1 MSRYNRGDLLKEKHH
16 TKICGVVAAANVW
29 ELQEVLAMPEL
40 SLCDVLEFRH
50 DYFEDLGKNTLTKA
64 LQMVRS
70 RTDLPLLYTFRVAE
84 EGGQHAVPVDEVQA
98 LRCHA
103 VESGLIDLIDLEH
116 GGLQEMGAVR
126 RKARDAQVLLLL
138 SFHELEHTPNE
149 HEILGKLKAMASAEA
164 DADIVKAVYS
174 AKDSWDLLTILS
186 VSEVLKTELEK
197 PFVLLSMGEEGIP
210 SRYLGPVFGSFLTYA
225 SLKAASAP
233 GQLTVPALKKLL
245 DMHRR

>member
-1 MSRYNRGDLLKEKHH
+1 MSRYTKGDLLKEKHQ
-16 TKICGVVAAANVW
+16 TKICGVVAAGNVW

-40 SLCDVLEFRH
+40 ALCDMLEFRH
-50 DYFEDLGKNTLTKA
+50 DYFEDLGTNTLGKA
-64 LQMVRS
+64 LHMVRS
-70 RTDLPLLYTFRVAE
+70 RTELPLLYTFRVEE
-84 EGGQHAVPVDEVQA
+84 EGGQHALSVDEVKA

-116 GGLQEMGAVR
+116 GGLQEMEVVR
-126 RKARDAQVLLLL
+126 RKAREAQVLLLT
-138 SFHELEHTPNE
+138 SYHNLEHTPDE
-149 HEILGKLKAMASAEA
+149 QEILGKLKAMASEEA
-164 DADIVKAVYS
+164 DADIVKAVYP

-186 VSEVLKTELEK
+186 VSEVLKTELVK

>member
-1 MSRYNRGDLLKEKHH
+1 MLKEKHQ
-16 TKICGVVAAANVW
+16 TKLCGVVAAGNVW

-50 DYFEDLGKNTLTKA
+50 DYFEDLGMNTLTTA
-64 LQMVRS
+64 LHMVRS
-70 RTDLPLLYTFRVAE
+70 RTDQPLLYTFRVAE
-84 EGGQHAVPVDEVQA
+84 EGGQQAVPVDEVEA

-103 VESGLIDLIDLEH
+103 VDSGLIDLIDLEH
-116 GGLQEMGAVR
+116 GGFQEMEAVR
-126 RKARDAQVLLLL
+126 RKAREAQVLLLA
-138 SFHELEHTPNE
+138 SYHDLEHTPDE
-149 HEILGKLKAMASAEA
+149 QEILGKLKAMASAEA
-164 DADIVKAVYS
+164 DIVKAVYP

-225 SLKAASAP
+225 ALKAASAP